1 MPKPSSAFGSESEST
16 WICDSTPSG
25 SPFRGSETARASP
38 GIPNS
43 WTPSYPAVLERVIA
57 ERLMRR
63 EAHAH
68 TLQPTAL
75 VHEAFL
81 KLVSLPESEFSGR
94 RHFYDVAAMAMRQL
108 LADHA
113 RQRKTAK
120 RGDGA
125 LRVTLDDSAAVAAAA
140 LDVDLVSLDD
150 AMRKLGRLDRR
161 QERIVELR
169 FLAGLSVEDTAEVLG
184 ISPRTVKRD
193 WQMARAWLRRELNA
207 D

>member
-1 MPKPSSAFGSESEST
+1 MSQDHQSEVTQILRSLSAGDESAAQRLLPHVY
-16 WICDSTPSG
+16 DQLRALAG
-25 SPFRGSETARASP
+25 GFFRRQAP
-38 GIPNS
+38 G
-43 WTPSYPAVLERVIA
+43 
-57 ERLMRR
+57 
-63 EAHAH
+63 H

-81 KLVSLPESEFSGR
+81 KLVSHPESEFSGR

-125 LRVTLDDSAAVAAAA
+125 LRVTLDDSAAVAATA

-150 AMRKLGRLDRR
+150 AMRKLGQLDRR

>member
-1 MPKPSSAFGSESEST
+1 ESAAQGVDLDSFDEAMDIGSRF
-16 WICDSTPSG
+16 
-25 SPFRGSETARASP
+25 FRRQSYIPTLEATA
-38 GIPNS
+38 IIN
-43 WTPSYPAVLERVIA
+43 
-57 ERLMRR
+57 
-63 EAHAH
+63 
-68 TLQPTAL
+68 
-75 VHEAFL
+75 EAFL

-150 AMRKLGRLDRR
+150 AMRKLGQLDRR